1 MEKYRIYQA
10 IKEQGVVVVI
20 RGKNVEQAIRTVDAC
35 YKGGIKIIEITFTVP
50 NADKIISSLS
60 EKYAGS
66 DIVIGAGSVL
76 DPETARIAM
85 LAGAK
90 FIVSP
95 SLNVET
101 IKICNRYG
109 VPVMSGVMTPSEAQ
123 TAMEYGVD
131 ILKLFPGDI
140 AKPAGL
146 KALKGPFPNANIMPT
161 GGVSAEN
168 VEEWFKTGAYAV
180 GAGSF
185 LTKDAA
191 NGDYEK
197 VEKVCSAFVE
207 KVRSIIGGK
216 K

>member
-109 VPVMSGVMTPSEAQ
+109 VPVMSGVIAPSEAQ

-168 VEEWFKTGAYAV
+168 VEEWFKAGAYAV

-185 LTKDAA
+185 LTKDAT